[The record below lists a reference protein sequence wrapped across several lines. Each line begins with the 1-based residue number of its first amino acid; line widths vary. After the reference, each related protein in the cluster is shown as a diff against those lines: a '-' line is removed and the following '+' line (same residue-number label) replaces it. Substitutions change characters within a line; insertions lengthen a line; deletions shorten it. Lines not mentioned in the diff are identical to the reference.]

1 MWLLGGVEGRGARE
15 IRVDCPVRFF
25 DARLVARG
33 EVGAARGGAACRAV
47 CVEADVLDCGRGV
60 GGEGG
65 EVRVDSRGWGEAEV
79 RAVENVQESGAGE
92 GGGGEDGPVL
102 VGAGVTRGVGWE
114 GESEVGE
121 QRWVRGGGVRGGG
134 VVLVEG
140 PVLDGDQGEGGVVS
154 AGGQY
159 VPRPPMLDARPCE
172 HLVEAVRSIQWIEVL
187 LRPEQVL
194 IVISSF

>member
-1 MWLLGGVEGRGARE
+1 M
-15 IRVDCPVRFF
+15 DCPVRFF

-33 EVGAARGGAACRAV
+33 EVGAPGGGAGGGAV
-47 CVEADVLDCGRGV
+47 CVEADVLDCGGGV

-65 EVRVDSRGWGEAEV
+65 EVRVRSRRGGKAEV
-79 RAVENVQESGAGE
+79 RAMEDVQESGAGE

-102 VGAGVTRGVGWE
+102 VGAGVARGVGWE

-154 AGGQY
+154 AGG
-159 VPRPPMLDARPCE
+159 
-172 HLVEAVRSIQWIEVL
+172 
-187 LRPEQVL
+187 
-194 IVISSF
+194 